1 MFSTSTPVNSGSGGD
16 SDPVRR
22 INAPADI
29 VHFYELDE
37 VAADVEREGFQ
48 RVALQFPD
56 HLLPDAGAVAE
67 WLQRRVPD
75 RKFFVVGDTSYGS
88 CCVDVVAA
96 AHYSADFLVHF
107 GPACLAPVDGLPVR
121 YVFGKMPLDVQL
133 FRNAFAHS
141 FAKSD
146 TVTVVCEQ
154 PYCHRIEEMRRLWA
168 DEFPHVQFAEARTPG
183 LVFPS
188 ATRSAAKAA
197 ASAPVRPRADAAP
210 LPSEPE
216 LAPEPEPEL
225 DTGTTTRRAMWA
237 VSPDVRQL
245 VYVGDGESFVMCSTM
260 LKNSNRCQFY
270 SYNPNKVT
278 PPKKSGQQAG
288 EGLLREETPTV
299 NRALRGRYF
308 CIEKAKEAE
317 VYGIVVGTL
326 SISGHL
332 ALIDRLKSV
341 IKAAGKRSYTFAVG
355 KINVPKLANFA
366 DIDAFVVVACE
377 VRRHFALLPS
387 LYPLCGQRLTVTLL
401 GAAEQHFQQQGI
413 LASLAH
419 AVRIGSCSSPAGDQ
433 GRMGRWV

>member
-1 MFSTSTPVNSGSGGD
+1 MQLRTTAAARGACTRLAERTAHTGPPSLRHLLMFSTSTPAGSAASAGDAGD
-16 SDPVRR
+16 SVGRAKC
-22 INAPADI
+22 APEDL
-29 VHFYELDE
+29 VLVYELDE

-88 CCVDVVAA
+88 CCVDAVAA

-121 YVFGKMPLDVQL
+121 YVFGKTPLDVQL
-133 FRNAFAHS
+133 FRSAFAS
-141 FAKSD
+141 TFAKSD
-146 TVTVVCEQ
+146 VVTVVCEQ
-154 PYCHRIEEMRRLWA
+154 PYCHRIEEMRALWA
-168 DEFPHVQFAEARTPG
+168 EDFPHVHFAEARAPG

-188 ATRSAAKAA
+188 GAGPASEPAA
-197 ASAPVRPRADAAP
+197 AAAP
-210 LPSEPE
+210 E
-216 LAPEPEPEL
+216 PEPEPEL
-225 DTGTTTRRAMWA
+225 DTSTTMRGAMWA
-237 VSPDVRQL
+237 VHPDVRQL
-245 VYVGDGESFVMCSTM
+245 VYIGDGESFVMCSMM

-270 SYNPNKVT
+270 SYNPNTVT
-278 PPKKSGQQAG
+278 PKQSGHHGG

-299 NRALRGRYF
+299 NHALRGRYF

-332 ALIDRLKSV
+332 AVIDRLKSI
-341 IKAAGKRSYTFAVG
+341 IKAAGKKSYTFAVG

-366 DIDAFVVVACE
+366 DIDAFIVVACE
-377 VRRHFALLPS
+377 VRITCSETWTVYIAWSKELTS
-387 LYPLCGQRLTVTLL
+387 DCLC
-401 GAAEQHFQQQGI
+401 
-413 LASLAH
+413 
-419 AVRIGSCSSPAGDQ
+419 
-433 GRMGRWV
+433 M

>member
-1 MFSTSTPVNSGSGGD
+1 MFSTSTPAGSAGAELGD
-16 SDPVRR
+16 SVRR
-22 INAPADI
+22 AKSTPEDLAL
-29 VHFYELDE
+29 VYELDE

-107 GPACLAPVDGLPVR
+107 GAACLAPVDSLPVR

-133 FRNAFAHS
+133 FRSAFAS
-141 FAKSD
+141 TFAKSD
-146 TVTVVCEQ
+146 AVTVVCEQ
-154 PYCHRIEEMRRLWA
+154 PYCHRIEEMRALWTE
-168 DEFPHVQFAEARTPG
+168 DFPHVHFAEARAPG

-188 ATRSAAKAA
+188 ATGPA
-197 ASAPVRPRADAAP
+197 
-210 LPSEPE
+210 SEPE
-216 LAPEPEPEL
+216 PEPEPEL
-225 DTGTTTRRAMWA
+225 DTSTTMRGAMWG
-237 VSPDVRQL
+237 VHPDVRQL
-245 VYVGDGESFVMCSTM
+245 VYVGDGESFVMCSMM
-260 LKNSNRCQFY
+260 LKNSNHCQFY
-270 SYNPNKVT
+270 SYNPNTVT
-278 PPKKSGQQAG
+278 SKQTGQQAG

-299 NRALRGRYF
+299 NHALRGRYF

-332 ALIDRLKSV
+332 AMIDRLKSI
-341 IKAAGKRSYTFAVG
+341 IKAAGKKSYTFAVG

-366 DIDAFVVVACE
+366 DIDAFIVVACE
-377 VRRHFALLPS
+377 VRIS
-387 LYPLCGQRLTVTLL
+387 
-401 GAAEQHFQQQGI
+401 
-413 LASLAH
+413 
-419 AVRIGSCSSPAGDQ
+419 
-433 GRMGRWV
+433 